1 MIVLASSS
9 KRRQE
14 LIKQISN
21 DFIIA
26 PSNIDEREITLPNDL
41 LCQDLSKRKAY
52 DVFKSY
58 PNDII
63 IACDTIVIYKDK
75 IFNKPK
81 DEHDAFNMLKALSNN
96 KHIVL
101 TGYTILSKDIEI
113 NKTVK
118 SIVYFNNLS
127 DDYILSYIK
136 ENTCYDKAGAYAIQ
150 DEKYHFVKN
159 VEGSI
164 NNVIG
169 FPLEEIK
176 KDLIKHHLI

>member
-14 LIKQISN
+14 LIKQISD

-26 PSNIDEREITLPNDL
+26 PSNIDEREIRLENHL
-41 LCQDLSKRKAY
+41 LCQDLSKQKAY
-52 DVFKSY
+52 DVFSKY
-58 PNDII
+58 QNDII
-63 IACDTIVIYKDK
+63 IACDTIVVFNNK

-81 DEHDAFNMLKALSNN
+81 DEKDAFNMLKALSNN
-96 KHIVL
+96 KHVVL
-101 TGYTILSKDIEI
+101 TGYTILTKDIEI

-118 SIVYFNNLS
+118 SIVYFNDLS
-127 DDYILSYIK
+127 DEMILSYINEK
-136 ENTCYDKAGAYAIQ
+136 TCYDKAGAYAIQ
-150 DEKYHFVKN
+150 DEKYHFVKY
-159 VEGSI
+159 VDGSI

-176 KDLIKHHLI
+176 KDLIKYHLI